1 MAREVK
7 ASHFTLGFERQDQ
20 NNAMQRSADDE
31 ALRQKWQ
38 PAASKA
44 SGNMARSNFTIGQNK
59 VFTGQ
64 TSANADYKTHAE
76 GKQNEAAKT
85 RIAMI

>member
-1 MAREVK
+1 MK

-20 NNAMQRSADDE
+20 NAIQKSMDDE

-59 VFTGQ
+59 VFSGQ

-76 GKQNEAAKT
+76 GISNEVA
-85 RIAMI
+85 

>member
-1 MAREVK
+1 M
-7 ASHFTLGFERQDQ
+7 
-20 NNAMQRSADDE
+20 DDE

-59 VFTGQ
+59 VFSGQ

-76 GKQNEAAKT
+76 GISNEVA
-85 RIAMI
+85 

>member
-1 MAREVK
+1 
-7 ASHFTLGFERQDQ
+7 
-20 NNAMQRSADDE
+20 
-31 ALRQKWQ
+31 
-38 PAASKA
+38 
-44 SGNMARSNFTIGQNK
+44 MARSNFTIGQNK

-85 RIAMI
+85 RIAMIQELRKSHLPTGDAKVPATTAQEHFATTMNPAEEAAAAKQRKAEQ